1 MDKTRVLI
9 AEDGRTQRAEVVD
22 LLHRMTFSE
31 VFEASTAHEALKI
44 AMASRPEIV
53 ILDGLLPGMHGFEVA
68 RFIRNADP
76 NYKPHIIFVTAI
88 YKNIRY
94 QNEAK
99 LRYGIDA
106 YVIKPVTEDA
116 LRFALAECVAA
127 AA

>member
-1 MDKTRVLI
+1 MDQPRVLI
-9 AEDGRTQRAEVVD
+9 AEDGRAQRAEIVQF
-22 LLHRMTFSE
+22 LKQMAFSN
-31 VFEASTAHEALKI
+31 VFEAATAHEAIKI
-44 AMASRPEIV
+44 AMQSRPEVV

-68 RFIRNADP
+68 RFLRNADP
-76 NYKPHIIFVTAI
+76 NYKPRIIFVTAI

-99 LRYGIDA
+99 LHYGIDA